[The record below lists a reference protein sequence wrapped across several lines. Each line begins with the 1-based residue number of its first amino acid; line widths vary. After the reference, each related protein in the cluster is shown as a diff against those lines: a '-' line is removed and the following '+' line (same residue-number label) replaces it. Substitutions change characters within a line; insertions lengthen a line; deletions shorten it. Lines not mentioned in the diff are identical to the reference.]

1 MPIYEFEGI
10 RPVVHPDAY
19 VHPDATLIGDVII
32 CAGAYIAPQASL
44 RGDYGRLIVE
54 AGANVQDCCIM
65 HGYAGVDTVVGVG
78 SSIGHG
84 AVLHGCRIGPG
95 SLVGMHSVVMD
106 GASLGSETI
115 VAAMSFVPAGF
126 SGEARQL
133 LKGIPAKA
141 ARAVRDEELHWNRL
155 NTQEYQDLAQR
166 YKHSLI
172 LCEPLS
178 EITADRP
185 YLRGATE
192 VLPLHV
198 IKNSGTA

>member
-1 MPIYEFEGI
+1 MPIYMFEGV

-19 VHPDATLIGDVII
+19 VHPDATLVGDVIVS
-32 CAGAYIAPQASL
+32 AGAYIAPQASL

-65 HGYAGVDTVVGVG
+65 HGYAGVDTVVGAG

-95 SLVGMHSVVMD
+95 TLVGMHSVVMD
-106 GASLGSETI
+106 GAVVGPESI

-133 LKGIPAKA
+133 LRGIPAKA
-141 ARAVRDEELHWNRL
+141 TRTVRDEELHWNRL

-166 YKHSLI
+166 YKRSLI
-172 LCEPLS
+172 PCEALPA
-178 EITADRP
+178 ITADRP
-185 YLRGATE
+185 YLKGSTE
-192 VLPLHV
+192 VLPLH
-198 IKNSGTA
+198 ILKSAGPA